1 MTLDQGLDL
10 AVAVLDYGSTII
22 GSAAV
27 AAAVIPKTTT
37 RAVKIFTV
45 VRKVVDFLGANVFNA
60 KNAE

>member
-1 MTLDQGLDL
+1 MTVDQGLDIALTLVDVGTSLVGTSAL
-10 AVAVLDYGSTII
+10 AAMVL
-22 GSAAV
+22 
-27 AAAVIPKTTT
+27 PKTTT

>member
-10 AVAVLDYGSTII
+10 AVTVLDYGTTLI
-22 GSAAV
+22 GSSAMIAAV
-27 AAAVIPKTTT
+27 LPKTTT
-37 RAVKIFTV
+37 RAVKIFTI